1 MLRILFLVFVV
12 LVIVEGAVRKWI
24 LPDFSTEVFVVKD
37 IILLLVFAGY
47 VGLYHRNFP
56 RSADVV
62 YWPAWAVFLLGYAA
76 MAGFSFE
83 SIVGLRY
90 YLAPL
95 PLVFLVPELLR
106 DTRDL
111 DRIATWGVVVSVPIG
126 LLATLQ
132 YFSPLDSPLN
142 TYAWGGEGVA
152 SFGVEEEGLF
162 SSLARPRVTGTF
174 SYISTYASFLTAVW
188 LLGWLALL
196 HVTSARGRG
205 FAAAALVL
213 ILFNMGM
220 NGSRA
225 LLVIALVT
233 GLPFAFAFFV
243 RIGAM
248 WSQWLI
254 VGLFLVVVL
263 AGATVFEPFAL
274 TAMRGDE
281 EEALE
286 RIVGAL
292 LGPLNT
298 LSRVNW
304 LGEGI
309 GSTFGGYE
317 QIGRVGGEG
326 FDEVNV
332 DRVGIELGVLGYV
345 VMLLI
350 KVTMMLKALVVYR
363 RATEMRLRHWA
374 LAAFLVQA
382 STVWQIPFYNSV
394 AAIYY
399 FAAIGLIY
407 WIDSQESRARAKARH
422 PGGASAVP
430 PLVQQRLRR

>member
-1 MLRILFLVFVV
+1 VLRTLVLVFVL
-12 LVIVEGAVRKWI
+12 LVIVEGAIRKWL
-24 LPDFSTEVFVVKD
+24 LPEFSTGVFVFKD
-37 IILLLVFAGY
+37 IVLLLAFGAY
-47 VGLYHRNFP
+47 IGLRHSRFP
-56 RSADVV
+56 RSLDVV
-62 YWPAWAVFLLGYAA
+62 VWPVWAVLVLGYAA
-76 MAGFSFE
+76 MAAFSFE
-83 SIVGLRY
+83 SLVGLRY

-95 PLVFLVPELLR
+95 PLIVLVPELLR

-111 DRIATWGVVVSVPIG
+111 ERIATWGVAISVPIG
-126 LLATLQ
+126 VLATLQ
-132 YFSPLDSPLN
+132 YVSPLDSPLN
-142 TYAWGGEGVA
+142 TYAWGSEGVA

-162 SSLARPRVTGTF
+162 SSLERPRVTGTF

-196 HVTSARGRG
+196 HATSARFRG

-233 GLPFAFAFFV
+233 GLPFALMFLA
-243 RIGAM
+243 RIGAI
-248 WSQWLI
+248 WSQWLA
-254 VGLFLVVVL
+254 VGLFLLALL

-274 TAMRGDE
+274 TAARGDE
-281 EEALE
+281 EEGLE

-292 LGPLNT
+292 LGPLST
-298 LSRVNW
+298 LSSVNW

-309 GSTFGGYE
+309 GTTFGGYE

-332 DRVGIELGVLGYV
+332 DRVGIELGVLGYAL
-345 VMLLI
+345 MLLI
-350 KVTMMLKALVVYR
+350 KVSMLLRALVVYR
-363 RATEMRLRHWA
+363 RATNVRLRHWA

-399 FAAIGLIY
+399 FASIGLIY
-407 WIDSQESRARAKARH
+407 WIDDQESRVRAELRR
-422 PGGASAVP
+422 PGGVSALP
-430 PLVQQRLRR
+430 PLVQQHLRR